1 MLNCLFSFLSAEIL
15 SNLGS
20 PHSVHED
27 AEKPPQADVKEG
39 KNSVAAWIPP
49 NCLADLWKK
58 LLLLVFNLR
67 F

>member
-1 MLNCLFSFLSAEIL
+1 MLNPIFSFFFTEIL

-27 AEKPPQADVKEG
+27 AEKQPQADVKEG
-39 KNSVAAWIPP
+39 KNSVATWIPP
-49 NCLADLWKK
+49 NCLANLWKK

-67 F
+67 C

>member
-39 KNSVAAWIPP
+39 KNSVAA
-49 NCLADLWKK
+49 
-58 LLLLVFNLR
+58 
-67 F
+67 